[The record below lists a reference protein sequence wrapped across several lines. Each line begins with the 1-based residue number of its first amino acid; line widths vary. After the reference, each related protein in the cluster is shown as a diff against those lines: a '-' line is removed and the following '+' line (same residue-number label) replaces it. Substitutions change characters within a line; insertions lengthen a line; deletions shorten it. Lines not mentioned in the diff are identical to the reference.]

1 SNFKNIEYI
10 RIVIGYQSNEDIS
23 ASLSI
28 RKDII
33 FVFNHDYFNTK
44 TGDSFYLGARHAN
57 EYLIAWDVDLLVH
70 PEDIGK
76 CLNYDREYIG

>member
-1 SNFKNIEYI
+1 RLGLGKTKALIEINSKSLIDYQLINFKNIEDI
-10 RIVIGYQSNEDIS
+10 RIVIGYQANEVIS

-44 TGDSFYLGARHAN
+44 TGASFYLGAR
-57 EYLIAWDVDLLVH
+57 
-70 PEDIGK
+70 
-76 CLNYDREYIG
+76 